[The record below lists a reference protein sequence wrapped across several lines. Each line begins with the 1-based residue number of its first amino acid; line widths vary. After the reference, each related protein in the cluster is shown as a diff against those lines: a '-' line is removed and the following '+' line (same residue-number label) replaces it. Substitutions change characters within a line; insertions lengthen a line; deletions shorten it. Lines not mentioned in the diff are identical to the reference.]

1 MNILFHILAPF
12 TFLAGGAGAQEPSND
27 CGCVRGSGEF
37 CGSDGNCHLYSCEEW
52 YEFGPR
58 NFTGND
64 DGASLECQDIPMTV
78 PGPKS
83 AFMYLKVFYPS
94 VEYRCVSLEPPP
106 IQMGFTK
113 QCLAIGPNSE
123 FTCYGLAEST
133 NFQPF
138 LDEVTASGLNCTD
151 DKYDET
157 GYPKFSY
164 RVVYEYTGNIGITV
178 NAWGFNS
185 TTELNET
192 LALSGTMF
200 ASYKDWTNQPTTAP
214 TKSPTLSPTW
224 KMEGNSAL
232 MKGNAV
238 VVSTVVALS
247 AIVSLMI

>member
-1 MNILFHILAPF
+1 
-12 TFLAGGAGAQEPSND
+12 
-27 CGCVRGSGEF
+27 
-37 CGSDGNCHLYSCEEW
+37 
-52 YEFGPR
+52 
-58 NFTGND
+58 
-64 DGASLECQDIPMTV
+64 
-78 PGPKS
+78 
-83 AFMYLKVFYPS
+83 
-94 VEYRCVSLEPPP
+94 
-106 IQMGFTK
+106 MGFTK
-113 QCLAIGPNSE
+113 QCLAIGPNSQ